1 MGWARR
7 ASKPIPRIGSPQ
19 STYDFDDY
27 SLGFNS
33 FISNDKFPNNTGKAN
48 FWRLAQNARI
58 NTLGEYGTRKGFDFH
73 SAAAGATQDDE
84 QESTTGAANQTFGTT
99 RRLTQPFTTASAGR
113 GHRVDVRIRNANA
126 ATGTPI
132 FEIWTNDGGEPGVML
147 ARSSVDASEITSSY
161 AYYPV
166 YFIEAPLL
174 TTATTYWIVGYTQAG
189 GEGLYEWSST
199 TSDNDALV
207 SADNGTTWSALSVD
221 LNFKQYYSTD
231 GKVKGLFRAYKSDG
245 TKVTLFAHGTVLYS
259 VDEVTG
265 ALTSVKTG
273 LSSNA
278 TEYRFVIV
286 NDIVYYVNGFD
297 GYRKWDFTTESEV
310 NSTDYTN
317 IALHKGL
324 VFLQRKDDPNR
335 VDYSNFG
342 DYETFTSTDFIYVP
356 APKTGD
362 PTTALVPL
370 NGYLLLFTRDN
381 KYILSG
387 DDNATFALEEAP
399 DQKGTYSQDTT
410 SVDKN
415 FVYYL
420 ANDGVYRSNGSEA
433 QLISEHIYGDV
444 LEIGNRETSVLCV
457 NRGRL
462 YLWHRSAGVSAND
475 HCYVWNL
482 NYGNGGDTVESEDTR
497 APIAHALTA
506 FNDDNQLLVANA
518 TYGQVYWQENA
529 SNDYTN
535 LGGDIDFLLQT
546 HYNPF
551 EAPGVLKEI
560 RYWNPRFEAQSGNYT
575 ISCEYAYDLRDNW
588 SLYQAL
594 NVQGEGAI
602 WGAATTIWGAFTWGS
617 TAELQGYLYVPG
629 EYRRIAIRYKHYATR
644 QPHAFLGHTLVYQGR
659 RLR

>member
-7 ASKPIPRIGSPQ
+7 ATKQIPRVSSPTR
-19 STYDFDDY
+19 TYDFDDY
-27 SLGFNS
+27 SEGFNT
-33 FISNDKFPNNTGKAN
+33 FISNDKFPNKTGGAN

-58 NTLGEYGTRKGFDFH
+58 NTLGEYGTRKGVDHH
-73 SAAAGATQDDE
+73 SAAAGETEDQTIT
-84 QESTTGAANQTFGTT
+84 STTGAASQDFTT
-99 RRLTQPFTTASAGR
+99 TVRLAQPFTTSSGGR
-113 GHRVDVRIRNANA
+113 CSKVEVNIKNPNG
-126 ATGTPI
+126 ATGTVI
-132 FEIWTNDGGEPGVML
+132 VELWSNDSDEPGTLL
-147 ARSSVDASEITSSY
+147 ARSSIDAADITSSY
-161 AYYPV
+161 AYLTAR
-166 YFIEAPLL
+166 FIEAPLL
-174 TTATTYWIVGYTQAG
+174 VTATKYFIVVYIQAT
-189 GEGLYEWSST
+189 GEDAYNWSST
-199 TSDNDALV
+199 TSA
-207 SADNGTTWSALSVD
+207 TTALSSTNNGVTWATTTYA
-221 LNFKQYYSTD
+221 LNFKQHYATD
-231 GKVKGLFRAYKSDG
+231 GTVKGLYRAYKSDG
-245 TKVTLFAHGTVLYS
+245 TSVTLFAHGTSLYS
-259 VDEVTG
+259 VNEVTG
-265 ALTSVKTG
+265 ALTAIKTG
-273 LSSNA
+273 LSANA
-278 TEYRFVIV
+278 TVYRFTTV

-297 GYRKWDFTTESEV
+297 GLRKWDFTTESQV
-310 NSTDYTN
+310 NSTNYTH
-317 IALHKGL
+317 ITIHKGL
-324 VFLQRKDDPNR
+324 LFLLDKTDPNKL
-335 VDYSNFG
+335 VYSNFG

-381 KYILSG
+381 KFILSG

-399 DQKGTYSQDTT
+399 DQKGSYTQETT

-433 QLISEHIYGDV
+433 QLISTNNYNDI
-444 LEIGNRETSVLCV
+444 LTLGNRETSVLCV
-457 NRGRL
+457 NKGRL
-462 YLWHRSAGVSAND
+462 YLWHRSAGVSTND

-482 NYGNGGDTVESEDTR
+482 NYGTDVLESEDTHT
-497 APIAHALTA
+497 PISHALTA
-506 FNDDNQLLVANA
+506 FNDDNQLLVANS
-518 TYGQVYWQENA
+518 TYGQVYWQELS

-535 LGGDIDFLLQT
+535 LGGDIDFVLET

-551 EAPGVLKEI
+551 EAPGILKEI

-602 WGAATTIWGAFTWGS
+602 WGASTTIWGAFTWGS

-629 EYRRIAIRYKHYATR
+629 EYRRIAVRYKHFATR
-644 QPHAFLGHTLVYQGR
+644 QPHNFLGHTFIFQGR